1 MQISRFFFFLPKVP
15 ALVCSV
21 AVSQLRVLSVE
32 HMVMS
37 EQSTAQFCF
46 PQCLDLVPEGH
57 RNKCCIT
64 RFNYI
69 HANLA
74 LVGLMDKACHHLS
87 LKSDVYC
94 FITCP
99 KHGLIEV
106 KTLSPLLGSAW
117 ILKAVAPLLVAGMQL
132 AIVEVSTVAPYVNR
146 PRCVLYVLCCSFWRF
161 PAVRFMGQ
169 QRVVTEVFITK
180 KVAFIYSYTL
190 CPKSSQNN
198 FKDFL
203 KIIIM

>member
-1 MQISRFFFFLPKVP
+1 MKGEPGQKGDRGPLGLPVSKENFPFQCKSPDFFSFLPKVP

-46 PQCLDLVPEGH
+46 PRCLDLVPEGH
-57 RNKCCIT
+57 RNKRCIT

-74 LVGLMDKACHHLS
+74 LVGLMDKSCHHLS
-87 LKSDVYC
+87 LKSDIYC

-117 ILKAVAPLLVAGMQL
+117 ILKAVAPPVGGRY
-132 AIVEVSTVAPYVNR
+132 AIGH
-146 PRCVLYVLCCSFWRF
+146 C
-161 PAVRFMGQ
+161 
-169 QRVVTEVFITK
+169 
-180 KVAFIYSYTL
+180 
-190 CPKSSQNN
+190 
-198 FKDFL
+198 
-203 KIIIM
+203 